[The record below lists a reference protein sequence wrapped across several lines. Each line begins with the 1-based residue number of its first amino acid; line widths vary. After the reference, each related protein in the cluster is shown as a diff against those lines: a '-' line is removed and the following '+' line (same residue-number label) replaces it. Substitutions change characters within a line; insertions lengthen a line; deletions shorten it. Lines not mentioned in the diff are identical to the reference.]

1 LIRGST
7 QASRST
13 ARSFTENIPSGDQ
26 LALSALNESQEPVVA
41 GNDSDQGC
49 FRLMLR
55 HETAAVIHPNNLD
68 NRLSEYAESSFHN
81 A

>member
-1 LIRGST
+1 
-7 QASRST
+7 
-13 ARSFTENIPSGDQ
+13 
-26 LALSALNESQEPVVA
+26 
-41 GNDSDQGC
+41 
-49 FRLMLR
+49 MLR